1 MRSQWCGLIAIERTR
16 VAFRPCFSISPEL
29 GLLTLID
36 IIDIVSPLALFKN
49 PMILM
54 ALVALGFTFG
64 MPKLMEN
71 SMCCPESLDSTP
83 LVPPSLS
90 LHLIF

>member
-1 MRSQWCGLIAIERTR
+1 MPAGGCTR
-16 VAFRPCFSISPEL
+16 IPDADRDEPVP
-29 GLLTLID
+29 
-36 IIDIVSPLALFKN
+36 VSPLALLKN

-71 SMCCPESLDSTP
+71 SEFHRHLVLST
-83 LVPPSLS
+83 LRGSYIRSATIIVSTLNVT
-90 LHLIF
+90 